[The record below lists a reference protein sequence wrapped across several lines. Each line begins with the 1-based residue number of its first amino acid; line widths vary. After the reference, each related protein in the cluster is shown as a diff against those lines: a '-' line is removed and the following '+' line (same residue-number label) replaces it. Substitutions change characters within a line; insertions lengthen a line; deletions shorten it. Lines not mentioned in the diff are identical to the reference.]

1 MGGEAMSD
9 DENQLKRAQA
19 KKGKADDD
27 MEWMEAVLR
36 LGDSPT
42 HVEWRTQMH
51 AIKGWSRATFKR
63 RLKDF
68 KRRYPELA
76 GGRWWGDPYSL
87 PTHPTAA
94 MAERVVLL
102 RTWFAPSRA
111 HLISSISLQSSA
123 HAAKLV
129 ELGVEDQA
137 GSVGLRNSSGEN
149 LIAAA
154 KAHVKSAKME

>member
-1 MGGEAMSD
+1 MEAMSD
-9 DENQLKRAQA
+9 DALRRATA
-19 KKGKADDD
+19 KKNKADDD
-27 MEWMEAVLR
+27 MAWMEAVLR

-68 KRRYPELA
+68 KRGYPELT

-94 MAERVVLL
+94 MAERVILL

-111 HLISSISLQSSA
+111 HLISTQTV
-123 HAAKLV
+123 KLV
-129 ELGVEDQA
+129 EPEPVEDQA
-137 GSVGLRNSSGEN
+137 GSARLRNSSGED
-149 LIAAA
+149 LIAKA